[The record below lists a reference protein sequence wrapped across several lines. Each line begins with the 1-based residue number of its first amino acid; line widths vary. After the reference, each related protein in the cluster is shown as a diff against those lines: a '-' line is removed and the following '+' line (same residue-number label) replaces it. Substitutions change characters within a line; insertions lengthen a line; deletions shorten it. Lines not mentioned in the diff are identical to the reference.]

1 MSFIKK
7 NLFPCFFE
15 MSAFGV
21 ELMTVSLERLT
32 ESAKEKTTDNR
43 KKQKFEEDDNNI
55 EGVVSSS
62 SDKESKCEEEDQ
74 FYSNQ
79 NTKRYTRNSKDFVF
93 HLEKSLAHPASA
105 EISKNTIKV

>member
-1 MSFIKK
+1 
-7 NLFPCFFE
+7 

-21 ELMTVSLERLT
+21 ELMTVSLERLK
-32 ESAKEKTTDNR
+32 ESVKEKTTDNR

-55 EGVVSSS
+55 EGLVSSS
-62 SDKESKCEEEDQ
+62 SDKESECEEDQ

-79 NTKRYTRNSKDFVF
+79 NTKRYTRNSKDFAF

-105 EISKNTIKV
+105 EISKKYY

>member
-1 MSFIKK
+1 
-7 NLFPCFFE
+7 

-21 ELMTVSLERLT
+21 ELMTVSLERLK
-32 ESAKEKTTDNR
+32 ESVKEKTTDNR

-55 EGVVSSS
+55 EGLVSSS
-62 SDKESKCEEEDQ
+62 SDKESECEEDQ

-93 HLEKSLAHPASA
+93 HLEKSLAQPASA
-105 EISKNTIKV
+105 EISKKYY

>member
-1 MSFIKK
+1 
-7 NLFPCFFE
+7 

-21 ELMTVSLERLT
+21 ELMTVSLEQLK

-43 KKQKFEEDDNNI
+43 KKQKFEEDDNNT

-62 SDKESKCEEEDQ
+62 SDKESKCEEDQ

>member
-1 MSFIKK
+1 MS
-7 NLFPCFFE
+7 L
-15 MSAFGV
+15 FGV
-21 ELMTVSLERLT
+21 ELMTVSLERLK
-32 ESAKEKTTDNR
+32 ESVKEKTTDNR

-55 EGVVSSS
+55 EGLVSSS
-62 SDKESKCEEEDQ
+62 SDKESECEEDQ

-105 EISKNTIKV
+105 EISKKYY

>member
-1 MSFIKK
+1 
-7 NLFPCFFE
+7 

-21 ELMTVSLERLT
+21 ELMTVSLEQLK

-55 EGVVSSS
+55 EGLVSSS
-62 SDKESKCEEEDQ
+62 SDKESECEEDQ

-105 EISKNTIKV
+105 EISKKYY

>member
-1 MSFIKK
+1 
-7 NLFPCFFE
+7 

-21 ELMTVSLERLT
+21 ELMTVSLERLK
-32 ESAKEKTTDNR
+32 ESVKEKTTDNR

-55 EGVVSSS
+55 EGLVSSS
-62 SDKESKCEEEDQ
+62 SDKESECEEDQ

-105 EISKNTIKV
+105 EISKKYY

>member
-1 MSFIKK
+1 
-7 NLFPCFFE
+7 

-21 ELMTVSLERLT
+21 ELMTVSLERLK
-32 ESAKEKTTDNR
+32 ESVKGKTTDNR

-55 EGVVSSS
+55 EGLVSSS
-62 SDKESKCEEEDQ
+62 SDKESECEEDQ
-74 FYSNQ
+74 LYSNQ

-105 EISKNTIKV
+105 EISKKYY